1 MASVWEERFKE
12 EAAKTIPLQEVD
24 LKICKY
30 LLSLD
35 VLFSGES
42 AWVLGLLCVERGYG
56 ASAQEEDGV
65 DWHQDGQD
73 SF

>member
-24 LKICKY
+24 LEMCKY

-35 VLFSGES
+35 VLF
-42 AWVLGLLCVERGYG
+42 LKNQHDC
-56 ASAQEEDGV
+56 
-65 DWHQDGQD
+65 
-73 SF
+73 

>member
-24 LKICKY
+24 LKNCKY
-30 LLSLD
+30 
-35 VLFSGES
+35 FRYHFPEES
-42 AWVLGLLCVERGYG
+42 ARLLGLLCVERGYG

-65 DWHQDGQD
+65 DRHQDGQD